1 MEVLD
6 PGTSTPSPAPEKKPW
21 GMDMPSFLTLLHL
34 SQLAGLLLP
43 YAGLVLPLVMWLTNR
58 DDFPEVDRH
67 GKMIVNWMISLTIY
81 LVVAAI
87 LTLLI
92 IGLPLL
98 IVLALLAL
106 IFPIVGGIKAGN
118 GELWHYPLT
127 IEFVK

>member
-6 PGTSTPSPAPEKKPW
+6 PQNQTPSSPGNKPW
-21 GMDMPSFLTLLHL
+21 GMEMSSFLPLLHL
-34 SQLAGLLLP
+34 SQLAGLLIP

-58 DDFPEVDRH
+58 EEFPEIDRH

-81 LVVAAI
+81 LIVAGI
-87 LTLLI
+87 LSLLLI
-92 IGLPLL
+92 GIPLL

-106 IFPIVGGIKAGN
+106 IFPVIGGIKAGS

-127 IEFVK
+127 IEFIK